1 MEALLPPISL
11 KTSPSIIAY
20 LSVGLLSIRVVL
32 DGCTTMYS
40 SIIVRLRDI
49 SQQDK
54 DNDASKELE
63 KLMAEL
69 T

>member
-1 MEALLPPISL
+1 MEALLAPISL
-11 KTSPSIIAY
+11 KTSPSIAY

-40 SIIVRLRDI
+40 NIIARPRDI

-63 KLMAEL
+63 KLKAEL